1 MVVGVL
7 NLRPPL
13 EERASGL
20 TVSAFAWEVLD
31 LDASPSLLADLA
43 FWMNT
48 VITYIYFLKL
58 L

>member
-20 TVSAFAWEVLD
+20 MVSAFAWKVLD
-31 LDASPSLLADLA
+31 LDSGLSSAGRPCILDKCCNNVCVFSKVP
-43 FWMNT
+43 
-48 VITYIYFLKL
+48 
-58 L
+58 